1 MLFINE
7 SLVANEGTIWQ
18 ATLLNKDFD
27 WTHLFIVRDKWKIIG
42 FAIIRYS
49 NYDQHMTGFNEYYY
63 ISDIVVARNYQNKG
77 IGTML
82 LNFILD
88 SIIDLPIVSSVKDN
102 NNHSLKLFKKH
113 MKVYDKTNGG
123 YYRYLDNKSYDLRA
137 GYISNEH
144 KF

>member
-1 MLFINE
+1 
-7 SLVANEGTIWQ
+7 
-18 ATLLNKDFD
+18 
-27 WTHLFIVRDKWKIIG
+27 
-42 FAIIRYS
+42 
-49 NYDQHMTGFNEYYY
+49 MTGFNEYYY